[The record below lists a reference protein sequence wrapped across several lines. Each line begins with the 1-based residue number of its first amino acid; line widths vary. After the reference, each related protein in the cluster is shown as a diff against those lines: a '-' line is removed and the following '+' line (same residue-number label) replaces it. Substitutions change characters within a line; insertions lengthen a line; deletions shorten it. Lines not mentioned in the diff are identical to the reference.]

1 VLLSVFIELDLQPDV
16 LLSVFIELD
25 LQPDEM
31 DENVDITDEM
41 DENVD
46 ITIFTFMSNI
56 YYASES
62 ILSVPCSWGTH
73 SYCVKTRVVIRNYA
87 LMS

>member
-1 VLLSVFIELDLQPDV
+1 M

-46 ITIFTFMSNI
+46 ITIFTFKSNI

-62 ILSVPCSWGTH
+62 IRCNGSKQLMMIA
-73 SYCVKTRVVIRNYA
+73 RVTLQLDPMRVAHLYLRA
-87 LMS
+87 LLLG

>member
-1 VLLSVFIELDLQPDV
+1 MLLSVFIELDLQPDV

-46 ITIFTFMSNI
+46 ITIFTFKSNI

-62 ILSVPCSWGTH
+62 MESILLVPCSWGTH
-73 SYCVKTRVVIRNYA
+73 SDLCSYP
-87 LMS
+87 